1 MAKHMLDDS
10 ENKYMEFKDITL
22 KKPLNS
28 VKRTDKKNDTLII
41 PDNLLPIISRFF
53 EAEDVEYKTI
63 ENPALYP
70 ADKLKAGLKAYED
83 CSPTFK
89 HEEPVLFITPF
100 DAEALFEWSKQLFG
114 ETIDPSYQAY
124 LDDQSKQSEEYYQK
138 YEAE

>member
-10 ENKYMEFKDITL
+10 ENKYMEFKDIKL
-22 KKPLNS
+22 KNPLSN

-70 ADKLKAGLKAYED
+70 ADKLKAGLKAYEN
-83 CSPTFK
+83 CSPTFMY
-89 HEEPVLFITPF
+89 EEPVLFITPF
-100 DAEALFEWSKQLFG
+100 DAAALFEWSKQLFG

-124 LDDQSKQSEEYYQK
+124 LDDQMKASEEYYQK

>member
-1 MAKHMLDDS
+1 MSKHMLEDPND
-10 ENKYMEFKDITL
+10 NYMSYEDITL
-22 KKPLNS
+22 KTPLSS

-53 EAEDVEYKTI
+53 EAEDVEYKII

-124 LDDQSKQSEEYYQK
+124 LDDRRRESEEYYQK

>member
-1 MAKHMLDDS
+1 MSKHMLEDPND
-10 ENKYMEFKDITL
+10 NYMSFEDITL
-22 KKPLNS
+22 KNPLSS
-28 VKRTDKKNDTLII
+28 VKRTEKKNDTLVI

-89 HEEPVLFITPF
+89 HEEPVLFISAF
-100 DAEALFEWSKQLFG
+100 DAAALFEWSKQLFG
-114 ETIDPSYQAY
+114 EHKDPSYQQY
-124 LDDQSKQSEEYYQK
+124 LDDQRKASEDYYQR

>member
-1 MAKHMLDDS
+1 MSKHMLEDPND
-10 ENKYMEFKDITL
+10 NYMSFEDITL
-22 KKPLNS
+22 KTPLSS
-28 VKRTDKKNDTLII
+28 VKRTKKQNDTLII

-100 DAEALFEWSKQLFG
+100 DAAALFEWSKQLFG
-114 ETIDPSYQAY
+114 RNIDPSYQKY
-124 LDDQSKQSEEYYQK
+124 LDDRRRESEEYYQK

>member
-10 ENKYMEFKDITL
+10 ENTYMEFKDIKL
-22 KKPLNS
+22 KTPLLS
-28 VKRTDKKNDTLII
+28 VKRTDKKNDTLVI

-53 EAEDVEYKTI
+53 EAENISYQSI

-70 ADKLKAGLKAYED
+70 ADKIKAGLKAYED
-83 CSPTFK
+83 CSPAFK

-100 DAEALFEWSKQLFG
+100 DAAALFEWSKQLFG
-114 ETIDPSYQAY
+114 EHKDPSYQQY
-124 LDDQSKQSEEYYQK
+124 LDDQMKASEEYYQK

>member
-1 MAKHMLDDS
+1 MPKHMLEDPED
-10 ENKYMEFKDITL
+10 NYMEFKDIKL
-22 KKPLNS
+22 KNPLSS
-28 VKRTDKKNDTLII
+28 VKRTEKKNDTLII

-53 EAEDVEYKTI
+53 EAEDVEYKII

-124 LDDQSKQSEEYYQK
+124 LDDRRRESEEYYQK

>member
-1 MAKHMLDDS
+1 MAKHMLEDPND
-10 ENKYMEFKDITL
+10 NYMSFEDITL
-22 KKPLNS
+22 KTPLSS
-28 VKRTDKKNDTLII
+28 VKRTEKKNDTLII

-53 EAEDVEYKTI
+53 EAEGISYHII

-70 ADKLKAGLKAYED
+70 ADKIKAGLKAYED

-100 DAEALFEWSKQLFG
+100 DAAALFEWSKQLFG
-114 ETIDPSYQAY
+114 ETIDPSYQQY

-138 YEAE
+138 YEAQ

>member
-1 MAKHMLDDS
+1 MAKHMLEDPND
-10 ENKYMEFKDITL
+10 NYMEFKDITL
-22 KKPLNS
+22 KKPLKS
-28 VKRTDKKNDTLII
+28 VKRTEKKNDTLII

-53 EAEDVEYKTI
+53 EAEDVEYKII

-100 DAEALFEWSKQLFG
+100 DAAALFEWSKQLFG
-114 ETIDPSYQAY
+114 RNIDTSYQQY
-124 LDDQSKQSEEYYQK
+124 LDDQMKASEEYYQK

>member
-1 MAKHMLDDS
+1 MSKHMLEDPND
-10 ENKYMEFKDITL
+10 NYMSFEDITL
-22 KKPLNS
+22 KTPLSS
-28 VKRTDKKNDTLII
+28 VKRTEKKNDTLVI

-83 CSPTFK
+83 CSPTFLY
-89 HEEPVLFITPF
+89 EEPILFITPF
-100 DAEALFEWSKQLFG
+100 DAAALFEWSKQLFG
-114 ETIDPSYQAY
+114 KTIDPSYQQY

>member
-1 MAKHMLDDS
+1 MSKHMLEDPND
-10 ENKYMEFKDITL
+10 NYMSFEDITL
-22 KKPLNS
+22 KTPLSS

-53 EAEDVEYKTI
+53 EAEDVEYKII

-124 LDDQSKQSEEYYQK
+124 LDDRRKEDEEYYQK

>member
-10 ENKYMEFKDITL
+10 ENKYMEFKDIKL

-28 VKRTDKKNDTLII
+28 VKRTEKKNDTLII

-53 EAEDVEYKTI
+53 EAEDVEYKII

-89 HEEPVLFITPF
+89 HEEPVLFISAF
-100 DAEALFEWSKQLFG
+100 DAAALFEWSKQLFG
-114 ETIDPSYQAY
+114 EHKDPSYQQY
-124 LDDQSKQSEEYYQK
+124 LDDRRKEDEEYYQK

>member
-1 MAKHMLDDS
+1 MPKHMLDDS
-10 ENKYMEFKDITL
+10 ENKYMEFSDITL
-22 KKPLNS
+22 KNPLSS

-53 EAEDVEYKTI
+53 EAEDIEYKII

-89 HEEPVLFITPF
+89 HAEPVLFISAF
-100 DAEALFEWSKQLFG
+100 DAAALFEWSKQLFG

-124 LDDQSKQSEEYYQK
+124 LDDRRKEDEEYYQK

>member
-1 MAKHMLDDS
+1 MPKHMLEDPED
-10 ENKYMEFKDITL
+10 NYMEFKDITL

-28 VKRTDKKNDTLII
+28 VKRTEKKNDTLVI

-53 EAEDVEYKTI
+53 EAEGISYHII

-70 ADKLKAGLKAYED
+70 ADKIKAGLRAYED
-83 CSPTFK
+83 CSPTFLY
-89 HEEPVLFITPF
+89 EEPVLFISPF
-100 DAEALFEWSKQLFG
+100 DATALFEWSKQLFG

-124 LDDQSKQSEEYYQK
+124 LDDRRRESEAYYQK